1 VGSRFG
7 LIFYASG
14 RKLGFILRLLIKIN
28 IFRKK
33 IRTSMSTTPPSNGD
47 PGDNPPEPK
56 KGLRHAMHSLTSKL
70 FGKTSD
76 HPPEPGDD
84 TVANGEIE
92 KQEAPMN
99 SANGETPAE
108 PIRADKPN
116 FLTTTAFDTFDLPP
130 EVLRGLAE
138 AQFVHCTPIQAQVLP
153 VALEGKDIAGQAQTG
168 TGKTGAF
175 LVTILTRLLHLP
187 DRPPDLPAAIIVAPT
202 RELASQIHEEAMLIG
217 AHTGLRFAQIVGGV
231 DYQKQAATLKK
242 GVDVVICTPG
252 RIIDY
257 FKQGIFKTAGI
268 QMVVIDEA
276 DRLLDL
282 GFARDMR
289 FILRKLPHYEKRQS
303 MLFSATLSHR
313 VLELTYEYMNLPEF
327 ISVTPEEITVE
338 HIDQTLIHV
347 GLESKLSLL
356 LGILEREDWHRVLIF
371 ANTKAGVEWL
381 SEKLRGNGLPAE
393 GITGD
398 LPQRKRFRLMDQFK
412 EDRVKILVA
421 TDVASRGIHIEDI
434 SHVINYDLPQDS
446 ESYVHRIGRT
456 ARAGKTGKA
465 ISLACENYV
474 FHLEPLEEMLGY
486 KIPVVWHE
494 DEWLVKDQAGPV
506 KSSRRIRSK
515 RPARKKPRP
524 RSGKP
529 SSRRIDVLK
538 DRPPDYFPGTFF
550 GFAPDPDKTEAPSE
564 EGPTKKKRR
573 RWRRKKKPGSEVNGS
588 SKTTNP
594 ATEKTPSKTETIG
607 P

>member
-1 VGSRFG
+1 
-7 LIFYASG
+7 
-14 RKLGFILRLLIKIN
+14 LLLKIN
-28 IFRKK
+28 IFRKQ
-33 IRTSMSTTPPSNGD
+33 TTASMSTTSPPNGGQGDPPPDTPIKGLRRAVQTLTSRIFKKPDDEPRAEDSADRDIRNQEASMTAANETTGD
-47 PGDNPPEPK
+47 PG
-56 KGLRHAMHSLTSKL
+56 
-70 FGKTSD
+70 
-76 HPPEPGDD
+76 
-84 TVANGEIE
+84 
-92 KQEAPMN
+92 
-99 SANGETPAE
+99 
-108 PIRADKPN
+108 RADKPN
-116 FLTTTAFDTFDLPP
+116 FLTSTTFDSFDLPP
-130 EVLRGLAE
+130 EVLKGLGDAD
-138 AQFVHCTPIQAQVLP
+138 FVHCTPIQAQVLP
-153 VALEGKDIAGQAQTG
+153 VALGGKDVAGQAQTG

-175 LVTILTRLLHLP
+175 LVTVLTRLLRIEERTP
-187 DRPPDLPAAIIVAPT
+187 NLPAAIIVAPT

-231 DYQKQAATLKK
+231 DYQKQAAILKK

-268 QMVVIDEA
+268 QIVVIDEA

-327 ISVTPEEITVE
+327 ISVTPEEVTVE
-338 HIDQTLIHV
+338 HIDQTLYHV
-347 GLESKLSLL
+347 GLDIKLSLL
-356 LGILEREDWHRVLIF
+356 LGILAREDWHRVLIF

-381 SEKLRGNGLPAE
+381 AEKLRGNGLPAE

-456 ARAGKTGKA
+456 ARAGKKGKA
-465 ISLACENYV
+465 VSLACENYV

-494 DEWLVKDQAGPV
+494 DDWLVKDQAGPV
-506 KSSRRIRSK
+506 KSARRSRPK
-515 RPARKKPRP
+515 RTARKKPRP
-524 RSGKP
+524 RNVNTKP
-529 SSRRIDVLK
+529 ALRKLDLIK

-550 GFAPDPDKTEAPSE
+550 GFTPEPGNAGTAAAE
-564 EGPTKKKRR
+564 EPAKKNKRR
-573 RWRRKKKPGSEVNGS
+573 RWRRKKKPTAAPNGGTSAPAAAPESES
-588 SKTTNP
+588 PRAAPP
-594 ATEKTPSKTETIG
+594 ADTRDS
-607 P
+607 